1 MLKPVR
7 RIFILALSLAAGCA
21 SGFPVLVLVHM
32 SGFGFH
38 LSFRFV
44 MLWFLSLAIAGW
56 LLFLLSQMIVPTRA
70 VISGGNV
77 RRASIWGGVAGLL
90 VLEALFFVLLW
101 PGPLGP
107 NYWIALSG
115 YRVCAFVTGA
125 VSAGAYVHLTKVV
138 GGREKR
144 GHFGG

>member
-77 RRASIWGGVAGLL
+77 RRASIWGVSPDCWFWKRFSLFCCGR
-90 VLEALFFVLLW
+90 VLWALTIGSRSVV
-101 PGPLGP
+101 
-107 NYWIALSG
+107 IG
-115 YRVCAFVTGA
+115 YA
-125 VSAGAYVHLTKVV
+125 HL
-138 GGREKR
+138 
-144 GHFGG
+144 